1 MIDEL
6 SHLHALRLTLSN
18 EESRLAASVNP
29 QEIAFRQQVVA
40 GVEKEIKG
48 EIMFLSER
56 GIVVSGAEV
65 CELSDD
71 QLLEQLLK

>member
-18 EESRLAASVNP
+18 EKSRLAAAVDP

-48 EIMFLSER
+48 EIVFLEER
-56 GIVVSGAEV
+56 GIFETGADV

-71 QLLEQLLK
+71 QLLEQLLN